1 MLNVQ
6 QYQQVT
12 LLWQLI
18 TKTSPLFHLVTWEAF
33 AIAVHQ
39 LSAYNLSLLA
49 YSGRNTDIRKP
60 LRY

>member
-1 MLNVQ
+1 MLYVQ
-6 QYQQVT
+6 QYLQVT

-18 TKTSPLFHLVTWEAF
+18 AKTSPLFHLVTWEAF

-49 YSGRNTDIRKP
+49 YGGRNTDIRKP